1 MCTSGDCPAVPGI
14 KPPGSLSAQKETAA
28 GNERTYPQPSYIDFW
43 RSIEIIILHI
53 QKNCSDN
60 FNNKIAITGMNIA
73 TYD

>member
-1 MCTSGDCPAVPGI
+1 MCPPGGCPAVPGI

-43 RSIEIIILHI
+43 RSIEIIILQI
-53 QKNCSDN
+53 QKKCSDN
-60 FNNKIAITGMNIA
+60 LNNIIAIAGTNIA